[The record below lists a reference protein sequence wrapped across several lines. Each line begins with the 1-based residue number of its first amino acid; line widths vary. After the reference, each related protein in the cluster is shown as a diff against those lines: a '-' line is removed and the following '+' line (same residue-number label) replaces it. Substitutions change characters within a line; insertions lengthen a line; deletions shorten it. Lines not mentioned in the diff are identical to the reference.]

1 MAVVANLIIA
11 SAAKKVI
18 GANATLLN
26 GAINNS
32 VTTIVIDDNVFEDG
46 DVIRIGQEQILV
58 GTAGTTCTGCTRG
71 YNSTDAAAHGDN
83 QEVVLAAATSLLS
96 YAFTTETLR
105 GIRFNGNI
113 DFSIGFFVDDV
124 LKYVENYNF
133 PVLGDLWPFP
143 DTVPGSHTLKLGIW
157 VRKDIL
163 DAASIDEAEFTAWFI
178 GS

>member
-11 SAAKKVI
+11 SAVKKVI
-18 GANATLLN
+18 AGNATLLN

-32 VTTIVIDDNVFEDG
+32 VTTIVIDNDVFSNG
-46 DVIRIGQEQILV
+46 DIIQVGQEWIAI

-71 YNSTDAAAHGDN
+71 YSTSDAAAHGDN
-83 QEVVLAAATSLLS
+83 QEVVLAAGTTLLS
-96 YAFTTETLR
+96 HAFTTETLR

-113 DFSIGFFVDDV
+113 DFSIGFYVDSV
-124 LKYVENYNF
+124 LKYAENYNF

-143 DTVPGSHTLKLGIW
+143 DTVPGSYTLKLGIW
-157 VRKDIL
+157 VREDIL
-163 DAASIDEAEFTAWFI
+163 TAASVDEAEFNAWFI